1 MSVEIK
7 PGGLQGSLESLL
19 QPISQDAPCGMSIR
33 YEAEYDLLR
42 EAKRE
47 DDTSLPTGIWQAEVK
62 RGDWAT
68 VEKLGRQIL
77 QSRSKDLTVA
87 VWLGEA
93 WMHRRGIE
101 GLSAA
106 MSLLLGLCQ
115 RFWDTVHPLPQ
126 DGDMSYRT
134 GPLAWGVHA
143 YSTLLLSRMPL
154 PVLDQRSDL
163 DGFTLA
169 DWRVWQK
176 HLGLDQGKNTSK
188 TAAPLVE
195 AAKKLEQKINDSIR
209 AADVIQLR
217 NAHSFA
223 LNGLTQ
229 ITELAQE
236 CDQKMGNDAPT
247 FQPLFLLM
255 QELEIILKEWLT
267 MHPQPLPTVPDLVL
281 PAPVA
286 ERKPDPLPFLQPN
299 SREEAYR
306 QLQLIADY
314 LARTE
319 PHSPVPYLIYRSV
332 EWGNKPL
339 RDLLAELISSDAEA
353 RRLWSLLGVLP

>member
-19 QPISQDAPCGMSIR
+19 QPISQDAPCGISIR

-62 RGDWAT
+62 RGDWST

-93 WMHRRGIE
+93 WMHRRGVE

-106 MSLLLGLCQ
+106 LSLLLGLCQ
-115 RFWDTVHPLPQ
+115 RYWDTVHPLPQ

-169 DWRVWQK
+169 DWRMCQK
-176 HLGLDQGKNTSK
+176 HLGLDQGKATSK
-188 TAAPLVE
+188 SALPLLE
-195 AAKKLEQKINDSIR
+195 AAKKTAQKVNDAIR
-209 AADVIQLR
+209 AVDVNILR
-217 NAHSFA
+217 SAHGFMVH
-223 LNGLTQ
+223 GLLQ
-229 ITELAQE
+229 MLELSQT

-255 QELEIILKEWLT
+255 QELEIILKDWLA
-267 MHPQPLPTVPDLVL
+267 MHPQPLQIVPDIVL
-281 PAPVA
+281 PSPV
-286 ERKPDPLPFLQPN
+286 EKKPDPLPFLQPA